1 MKSMSSSDRREVFL
15 KYLADIYLQNS
26 DLPILKDTIYYELS
40 RFKISDGKIC
50 RLSNDSLV
58 GVQLQLN
65 NKFRNNDKVVTFL
78 SSTGYYW
85 VIQNRVDM
93 SEYDYFKYIN
103 NGVKLYVMAKA
114 NNIYKI
120 ADALFDFMINEN
132 IVMECKIS
140 KEMRN
145 DALVCRILNKDDAI
159 KICDFL
165 NKLRY
170 KFSSCNN
177 PFMYS
182 YGSVSV
188 ALDGNLT
195 YNNILV
201 SLLKIYLEEKRS
213 TNSLEDV
220 SCTDFTSFIREQMKF
235 YENCDDK
242 VYDNNVKIVNLIL
255 GNLDDELKLDD
266 FFEIVDEESDAY
278 EKISFSKNDEDKVLY
293 VINSLA
299 NYYSVSY
306 VHKIIMN
313 YIETGNVNL
322 FTRCDDIRTIISNNF
337 TKEDVKNI
345 ISILG
350 WKALVAASKL
360 TYNKYGT
367 EQLINATDK
376 LLHSEEISGFTR
388 DNDVRSYLGLVIPS
402 MLLREVIE
410 NKMEEKSIE
419 LTTESLTD
427 LVLDE
432 IEV

>member
-1 MKSMSSSDRREVFL
+1 MSRSEERELFL
-15 KYLADIYLQNS
+15 KYLADIYLQNP

-40 RFKISDGKIC
+40 RFNISDEKAS
-50 RLSNDSLV
+50 RLVNDSLV

-65 NKFRNNDKVVTFL
+65 NKYRNNDKVVTFL
-78 SSTGYYW
+78 SPTGYFW

-93 SEYDYFKYIN
+93 TEEEYFRSIN

-120 ADALFDFMINEN
+120 ADSLFDYMIDEN

-145 DALVCRILNKDDAI
+145 DALVCRITSKEDTI
-159 KICDFL
+159 KVCGYL

-170 KFSSCNN
+170 KFSTSCN

-182 YGSVSV
+182 DGRVSV
-188 ALDGNLT
+188 VVDGNLT
-195 YNNILV
+195 YNNILI
-201 SLLKIYLEEKRS
+201 SLVKAYLEEKRK
-213 TNSLEDV
+213 TNTLEKV
-220 SCTDFTSFIREQMKF
+220 SCTEFSCFIKEQIKF
-235 YENCDDK
+235 YETSNDIEYKDNIK
-242 VYDNNVKIVNLIL
+242 VVNLIL
-255 GNLDDELKLDD
+255 GNLNNELELDD
-266 FFEIVDEESDAY
+266 FFDDVNVSSSSN
-278 EKISFSKNDEDKVLY
+278 KVSFSKIDEDKVLY

-299 NYYSVSY
+299 NYYSVAD

-322 FTRCDDIRTIISNNF
+322 FTRNDDIRAIISNNF
-337 TKEDVKNI
+337 SKEDIKNI

-360 TYNKYGT
+360 TYNKYGS
-367 EQLINATDK
+367 EQLINATQK
-376 LLHSEEISGFTR
+376 LLDNEEISGFTR

-402 MLLREVIE
+402 VLLREVIE
-410 NKMEEKSIE
+410 SKIEENSME

-427 LVLDE
+427 LVLEE
-432 IEV
+432 IKV